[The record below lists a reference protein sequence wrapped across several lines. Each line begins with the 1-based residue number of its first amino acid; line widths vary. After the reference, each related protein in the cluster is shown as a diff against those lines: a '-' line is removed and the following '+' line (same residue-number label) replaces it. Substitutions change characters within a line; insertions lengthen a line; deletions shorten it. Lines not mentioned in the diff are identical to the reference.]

1 MPATYWLLNGALNL
15 LSGLAELLLEAPDQ
29 LVFIA
34 FAVGKIIVGKFAI
47 SLLEFSL
54 DDVPVTFDLQ
64 FVHTRPSQ
72 DIRAPD
78 ALEILR
84 RPAKGNWREDEGEFD
99 SLTVGK

>member
-1 MPATYWLLNGALNL
+1 M
-15 LSGLAELLLEAPDQ
+15 LEASDQ
-29 LVFIA
+29 LVFLA
-34 FAVGKIIVGKFAI
+34 FALGKIIVGKFAI

-78 ALEILR
+78 ASASKLSGDPRKETGKKMK
-84 RPAKGNWREDEGEFD
+84 AN
-99 SLTVGK
+99 LTR